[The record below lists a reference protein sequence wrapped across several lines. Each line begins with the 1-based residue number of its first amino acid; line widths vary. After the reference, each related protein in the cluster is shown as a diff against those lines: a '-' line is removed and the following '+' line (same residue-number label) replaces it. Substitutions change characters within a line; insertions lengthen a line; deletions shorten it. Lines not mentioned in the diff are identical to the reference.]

1 MSFDLILEQHDV
13 WLFRDGRP
21 FTAGEDI
28 RARSLFPP
36 TPFTIQGA
44 IRARV
49 LFSSPVSPA
58 DYAGPNPSPA
68 AQDLRRR
75 IGAPGQGYGQLRL
88 QGPLLARRENNV
100 WKLFFPLPAD
110 VVKVPGG
117 GYAVL
122 SPLKSDA
129 LHVQSNMP
137 DGLWSLWIR
146 NIKRVEEARGW
157 VSEEDFRR
165 YRQGQAPEKV
175 YKESDFVVREHRF
188 GIALDQ
194 GKRTARAAHLYLAEF
209 VRLKD
214 GVALWV
220 RVDGIQLPDLG
231 SERGVLQ
238 LGGEA
243 RAAHYSVHE
252 ARALDWMPSRE
263 KALPERFKV
272 VLLTPAWFAE
282 GWRPTGGDWS
292 RFFTGK
298 VRLVSAAV
306 PRYQPIGGA
315 YVDDQRRKDAFQK
328 PMRRFVPAGAV
339 YFFEAKD
346 PVVQWAGQPFTETPP
361 DEGDFGQIGFGLLA
375 VGEWDYT

>member
-36 TPFTIQGA
+36 TPFTVQGA

-49 LFSSPVSPA
+49 LFSSSVSPA
-58 DYAGPNPSPA
+58 DYAGPNPSPK

-75 IGAPGQGYGQLRL
+75 IGVPGQDYGQLRL
-88 QGPLLARRENNV
+88 QGPLLARRENDA

-110 VVKVPGG
+110 VVKVSGSC
-117 GYAVL
+117 YAVM

-129 LHVQSNMP
+129 LPVQSNMP
-137 DGLWSLWIR
+137 DGLLSLWIR
-146 NIKRVEEARGW
+146 TIERVGEERGW
-157 VSEEDFRR
+157 VSEGDLRR
-165 YRQGQAPEKV
+165 YLQGLAPEKV
-175 YKESDFVVREHRF
+175 YNESDFVVREHRF
-188 GIALDQ
+188 GIALEQ
-194 GKRTARAAHLYLAEF
+194 GKRTAREAHLYLAEF

-214 GVALWV
+214 DVALWV
-220 RVDGIQLPDLG
+220 RVEGIQPADLG

-252 ARALDWMPSRE
+252 ACALDWMPSPE

-282 GWRPTGGDWS
+282 GWRPEGGDWS
-292 RFFTGK
+292 KFFKGK

-315 YVDDQRRKDAFQK
+315 YVDDQRRKGAFQK

-339 YFFEAKD
+339 YFFEAEGH
-346 PVVQWAGQPFTETPP
+346 VQWTGQPFTETPP
-361 DEGDFGQIGFGLLA
+361 EEGDFGHIGFGLLA
-375 VGEWDYT
+375 IGKWNYA

>member
-21 FTAGEDI
+21 FTAGEDM

-58 DYAGPNPSPA
+58 DYASPNPSPA
-68 AQDLRRR
+68 AQCLRGR
-75 IGAPGQGYGQLRL
+75 IGAPGQGYGQLCL
-88 QGPLLARRENNV
+88 QGPLLAKRENNV

-110 VVKVPGG
+110 VVTIPGS

-137 DGLWSLWIR
+137 DGLLSLWIR
-146 NIKRVEEARGW
+146 NIKRVEEERGW
-157 VSEEDFRR
+157 VSEEDLRR
-165 YRQGQAPEKV
+165 YLQGQAPEKV

-188 GIALDQ
+188 GIALEQ
-194 GKRTARAAHLYLAEF
+194 GKRTAREAHLYLAEF

-214 GVALWV
+214 DVALWV
-220 RVDGIQLPDLG
+220 RVDGIQPADLG
-231 SERGVLQ
+231 SKHGVLQ

-252 ARALDWMPSRE
+252 ARALDWMPSTE
-263 KALPERFKV
+263 QALPERFKV

-315 YVDDQRRKDAFQK
+315 YVDDQRRRGAFQK
-328 PMRRFVPAGAV
+328 PMRRYVPAGAV
-339 YFFEAKD
+339 YFFEAEGH
-346 PVVQWAGQPFTETPP
+346 VQWTGRPFTETPP
-361 DEGDFGQIGFGLLA
+361 EEGDFGQIGFGLLA
-375 VGEWDYT
+375 IGVWNYA